1 MKSYIQVLGAGSREC
16 ASHSLYFF
24 LDQHRML
31 FNVSEGLQ
39 RLATQ
44 HRLKIAPNKM
54 SAVFL
59 TRLDW
64 ECFGGLP
71 GLILTMGDTARL
83 SEGSSVLR
91 IVGPKHT
98 KHAVAAMRPF
108 LHRRDFCVEVE
119 EL

>member
-1 MKSYIQVLGAGSREC
+1 MKSYVQVLGAGSRES
-16 ASHSLYFF
+16 ASHSLYYF
-24 LDQHRML
+24 LEQHRML

-54 SAVFL
+54 NAVFL

-83 SEGSSVLR
+83 VSSETDNNSHDTQNM
-91 IVGPKHT
+91 P
-98 KHAVAAMRPF
+98 
-108 LHRRDFCVEVE
+108 
-119 EL
+119 